1 MGHIILIPSQPVFAL
16 INTNF
21 IFFGLTQ
28 LAFKP
33 TIYHTRA
40 KHTNKYTTDT
50 VLYNRWLLYKIPREE
65 HVEFC
70 CYEHMACCNGHNAPT
85 LFLIYKNGL

>member
-1 MGHIILIPSQPVFAL
+1 MGHIILIPNQPVFAL

-40 KHTNKYTTDT
+40 KHTNKYTTDM
-50 VLYNRWLLYKIPREE
+50 VLYNR
-65 HVEFC
+65 
-70 CYEHMACCNGHNAPT
+70 
-85 LFLIYKNGL
+85 